1 MKDSTSNE
9 PDAYSPTSVA
19 LSKRVGI
26 DLTAALLASLNV
38 SPFISIV
45 DRGIVENANGSRPL
59 FANIKHLLL
68 SFITSPVQFMCK
80 RREFHLAYG
89 LYAATYATANISDT
103 ICEWKSVDKEM
114 PKFLCT
120 TAVNMTLCIA
130 KDRAFTRMFGTIRP
144 TAFPLSSI
152 ALFAVRDS
160 LTVAASFNAPKI
172 LAEQIRAHSDMEIG
186 KASIIAQLFC
196 PAAIQ
201 FISTPL
207 HLLGLDL
214 YNNRHAAPKRR
225 FRFIT
230 KEYFKSAAARIGR
243 IGPAFGLGS
252 IGNNFYKARLRVL
265 VEK

>member
-1 MKDSTSNE
+1 MKGWT
-9 PDAYSPTSVA
+9 PDESDVCSAKPFA
-19 LSKRVGI
+19 LSKRLGV
-26 DLTAALLASLNV
+26 DVMAALLASLNV
-38 SPFISIV
+38 SPFIAII
-45 DRGIVENANGSRPL
+45 DRGIIENANGSRPL
-59 FANIKHLLL
+59 FANIKHLLI
-68 SFITSPVQFMCK
+68 SFFTNPLQFVFK
-80 RREFHLAYG
+80 RREFHLVYG

-103 ICEWKSVDKEM
+103 LCEWKSVDKEM
-114 PKFLCT
+114 PKFLNT

-130 KDRAFTRMFGTIRP
+130 KDRAFARMFGTILP

-172 LAEQIRAHSDMEIG
+172 LAKNIQAHSDMENG

-214 YNNRHAAPKRR
+214 YNNRNATYKYR
-225 FRFIT
+225 FQFIK
-230 KEYFKSAAARIGR
+230 KEYIKSAAARIGR

-252 IGNNFYKARLRVL
+252 IGNNFYKAHLRVL
-265 VEK
+265 LE